1 MCHGPSGSGPRDRG
15 LPETGAYPETGGLP
29 RDNGQD
35 LAGEPG
41 LTRCRMQLGLLRL
54 QFPSHNLDEHQRSD
68 KIPAQPGS
76 PRLCRQDNGLDRG
89 TSGSG
94 IWSVSHRKPSRPVA

>member
-1 MCHGPSGSGPRDRG
+1 
-15 LPETGAYPETGGLP
+15 
-29 RDNGQD
+29 
-35 LAGEPG
+35 
-41 LTRCRMQLGLLRL
+41 MQLGLLRL

-76 PRLCRQDNGLDRG
+76 PRLCRQYNGLDRG